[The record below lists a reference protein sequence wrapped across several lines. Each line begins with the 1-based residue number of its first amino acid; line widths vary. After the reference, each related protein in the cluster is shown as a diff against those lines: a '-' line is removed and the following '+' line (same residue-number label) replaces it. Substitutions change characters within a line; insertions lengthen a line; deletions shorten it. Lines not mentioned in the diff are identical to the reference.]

1 MPQVRTFNDAV
12 LHRYKHIP
20 NYNPVKLDFLT
31 WDFFQVKNQHS
42 IDEFFFFFFFDI
54 ENLANFN
61 KKLEKLVEFIYK
73 TKIFPISSLQNVKKH
88 WHRYKP
94 LALCKDTKLEW
105 GLTYLVLV
113 SCKAL
118 FSNWW
123 LHSATPKEQPS
134 QFSRAIPYTMHRT

>member
-1 MPQVRTFNDAV
+1 
-12 LHRYKHIP
+12 
-20 NYNPVKLDFLT
+20 
-31 WDFFQVKNQHS
+31 
-42 IDEFFFFFFFDI
+42 
-54 ENLANFN
+54 
-61 KKLEKLVEFIYK
+61 
-73 TKIFPISSLQNVKKH
+73 LQNVKKH

-118 FSNWW
+118 
-123 LHSATPKEQPS
+123 PS